1 VNPWSLITGD
11 TNFWPGSE
19 SDDNFATHAR
29 GVFDLYSSP
38 SIVPAKDI
46 ANYSALSSMTH
57 SLYYGGAWG
66 TAGDVVLQPGGTLS
80 FQGQTNQIKSYYYGP
95 SEAPTMEIGGAYAV
109 VKMWGVD
116 GGIGAGKQYVNLMPL
131 NGFTTTVDTDTENN
145 VTGNGVEIQLG
156 GAGAELA
163 TQNICF
169 QVYNLGEAP
178 PPTTVPEP
186 SSFFLLVIAL
196 LAICQVR
203 VLRRMAGRIGEGPR
217 LWREPAAGI
226 RLAE

>member
-1 VNPWSLITGD
+1 MNPWSLITGD
-11 TNFWPGSE
+11 TIFWPVTENDSQL
-19 SDDNFATHAR
+19 STHTH

-57 SLYYGGAWG
+57 SRYYGGAWG

-80 FQGQTNQIKSYYYGP
+80 FQGQTNQVKKWNYGP
-95 SEAPTMEIGGAYAV
+95 AEAPTMEIGGAYAV
-109 VKMWGVD
+109 VKIWHYD
-116 GGIGAGKQYVNLMPL
+116 GGIGADKQYVNLMPV

-145 VTGNGVEIQLG
+145 VVGNGVEIQLG

-169 QVYNLGEAP
+169 QVFNLGEAP
-178 PPTTVPEP
+178 PPSTVPEP

-203 VLRRMAGRIGEGPR
+203 VLRRMAGRMGEGPR